1 MAISKNID
9 DREYDK
15 FEENSDDGGTDVRVN
30 IQNPLSEPIP
40 VNDILDGGGEQDV
53 LTIGTTAVLGA
64 IGGTNRPDRKYVIF
78 QAHDKDIYFGFDNTV
93 TTSTGVK
100 IFKDQIVMIPLGENT
115 DIYFIA
121 TGAGKELRLTEVS

>member
-1 MAISKNID
+1 MSLIPQLGPTVEIGA
-9 DREYDK
+9 
-15 FEENSDDGGTDVRVN
+15 DGKKQVRVKVN
-30 IQNPLSEPIP
+30 NADSEPIP
-40 VNDILDGGGEQDV
+40 VDDILDGGGEQAT

-64 IGGTNRPDRKYVIF
+64 VNGTSNRTDRKHVIF

-93 TTSTGVK
+93 TTSTGIK